1 MGTCP
6 IFVVHKKGFP
16 PWCHRKFTRC
26 PGRTILCPTQ
36 ASPHGIPKYHPLPNS
51 RTLNDRWCP
60 IGIQAKKELRK
71 EYYTKWDSNEHL
83 TAFGKRLDYNQRALV
98 QSDVT
103 IADDDKLQFY
113 LEEIH
118 DSNKFDKQE
127 MLTWEQQTIRIKTDF
142 DLTKAYFK
150 AIVKATDVY
159 EQNIGGG
166 STRGNNFESANQMA
180 DIGDELR
187 EWIQQIATTSANKE
201 QAANTQA
208 TEKISSME
216 VQIMKLTA
224 TIPQMA
230 ANMNNENINPNTSSG
245 DRES

>member
-1 MGTCP
+1 
-6 IFVVHKKGFP
+6 
-16 PWCHRKFTRC
+16 
-26 PGRTILCPTQ
+26 
-36 ASPHGIPKYHPLPNS
+36 
-51 RTLNDRWCP
+51 
-60 IGIQAKKELRK
+60 
-71 EYYTKWDSNEHL
+71 
-83 TAFGKRLDYNQRALV
+83 
-98 QSDVT
+98 
-103 IADDDKLQFY
+103 
-113 LEEIH
+113 
-118 DSNKFDKQE
+118 

>member
-1 MGTCP
+1 
-6 IFVVHKKGFP
+6 
-16 PWCHRKFTRC
+16 
-26 PGRTILCPTQ
+26 
-36 ASPHGIPKYHPLPNS
+36 
-51 RTLNDRWCP
+51 
-60 IGIQAKKELRK
+60 
-71 EYYTKWDSNEHL
+71 
-83 TAFGKRLDYNQRALV
+83 
-98 QSDVT
+98 
-103 IADDDKLQFY
+103 
-113 LEEIH
+113 
-118 DSNKFDKQE
+118 

-208 TEKISSME
+208 TEKISS
-216 VQIMKLTA
+216 T
-224 TIPQMA
+224 
-230 ANMNNENINPNTSSG
+230 
-245 DRES
+245 

>member
-1 MGTCP
+1 
-6 IFVVHKKGFP
+6 
-16 PWCHRKFTRC
+16 
-26 PGRTILCPTQ
+26 
-36 ASPHGIPKYHPLPNS
+36 
-51 RTLNDRWCP
+51 
-60 IGIQAKKELRK
+60 
-71 EYYTKWDSNEHL
+71 
-83 TAFGKRLDYNQRALV
+83 
-98 QSDVT
+98 
-103 IADDDKLQFY
+103 
-113 LEEIH
+113 
-118 DSNKFDKQE
+118 

-245 DRES
+245 DRESWRPQVKKEHNMGAYNQSHRFHPVGINHISATCSWKKVGHKDEATSTNRMGGDTFWPTAKRVAINQQNHATWKGKSASSNWQGPGEHNTKEQQ